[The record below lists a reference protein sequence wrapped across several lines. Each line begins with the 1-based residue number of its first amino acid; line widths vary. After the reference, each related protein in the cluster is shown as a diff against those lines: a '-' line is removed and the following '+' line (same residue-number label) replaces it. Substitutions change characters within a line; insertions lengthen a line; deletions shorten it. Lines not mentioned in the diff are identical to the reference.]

1 MKRWKA
7 WMVGA
12 LCLAPCVGLAI
23 GTKSFVIDTSEAFE
37 KGTLKGTAA
46 HGSGMLTAA
55 PSLARTPLDGVPVA
69 YTSTVGKDGAIYVG
83 TGSQGAIYRVTK
95 EGAKLFADTD
105 AALVTS
111 LVWAEGTLYAAT
123 LPQAR
128 VFAIDPSGKTRELA
142 KLQGADHIWALA
154 FASKAR
160 VLYAATGP
168 EGKLFAIDL
177 SGKAQPLH
185 DDEAEHLLSLA
196 LDEAQRLYVGTSNGA
211 RLLRVSGRTVEMLH
225 DFPGQ
230 ELDAIDVGGGFVA
243 VAANEF
249 PPPPPAV
256 GETRDLGA
264 AARGNRMKPGKGSVF
279 TLSADGTVT
288 ELARFEEA
296 HVSALAIDAKDQAVH
311 AGLAHEGRIVRLG
324 RNGERAT
331 WVDVDER
338 QVVSIQLDASVPH
351 LVSSDGVAVYRVA
364 QSKAE
369 ALWTSAVLDAKTR
382 ARFGELVPRA
392 SGALRWS
399 TRSGNTEKPD
409 ATWSAWSAESTQAG
423 PIKSAAAR
431 FLQLRV
437 QLAEATE
444 LYALEAYYLPQ
455 NQPARVR
462 NVRRKGGRDESKDKP
477 PSTAIALVW
486 DVDNP
491 DEDKLR
497 YRLFARREGEQLWRP
512 LQREQELLEQAEFT
526 WETRSTPDGY
536 YRLRVVAADDAS
548 NPAPYVA
555 RSEAVSAPILVD
567 NRAPE
572 LLELRFE
579 KGALVGRA
587 LDALGPITSLELT
600 VDSELARPI
609 GPEDDLLDTRDER
622 FRVPLTLAPGVH
634 AVSVRAKDAAE
645 NVATGAIEIT
655 ISAP

>member
-1 MKRWKA
+1 MKRWNA
-7 WMVGA
+7 WMVAA
-12 LCLAPCVGLAI
+12 LCLAPGVGLAV
-23 GTKSFVIDTSEAFE
+23 GTKSFVIDTSDAFE

-46 HGSGMLTAA
+46 HASGMLTAA
-55 PSLARTPLDGVPVA
+55 PALTRTPLDGVPVA

-111 LVWAEGTLYAAT
+111 LVWADGTLYAAT
-123 LPQAR
+123 LPGAR
-128 VFAIDPSGKTRELA
+128 VFAIDGGGKAREFA

-154 FASKAR
+154 FASKTR

-177 SGKAQPLH
+177 SGKAQQLH

-196 LDEAQRLYVGTSNGA
+196 LDEEQRVYVGTSNGA
-211 RLLRVSGRTVEMLH
+211 RLLRVSGRTVEVLH

-230 ELDAIDVGGGFVA
+230 ELDAVDVGGGFIA

-249 PPPPPAV
+249 PPPPPAA
-256 GETRDLGA
+256 GDTRDLGA
-264 AARGNRMKPGKGSVF
+264 AARGKRMKPGKGSVF
-279 TLSADGTVT
+279 TLGFDGNVT

-296 HVSALAIDAKDQAVH
+296 HVSALAIDEKGQAVQ
-311 AGLAHEGRIVRLG
+311 AGLAQEGRVVRLA
-324 RNGERAT
+324 RSGERAT

-338 QVVSIQLDASVPH
+338 QIVSIQLDASVPH
-351 LVSSDGVAVYRVA
+351 LVSSDGVAVYRMEP
-364 QSKAE
+364 SKAE

-382 ARFGELVPRA
+382 ARFGELVPRVH
-392 SGALRWS
+392 GALQWA

-409 ATWSAWSAESTQAG
+409 ATWSAWSAESSTAG

-431 FLQLRV
+431 FLQLRAK
-437 QLAEATE
+437 LAEGTE

-462 NVRRKGGRDESKDKP
+462 NVRRKGGREETKDKP
-477 PSTAIALVW
+477 PSTAVPLTW
-486 DVDNP
+486 DIDNP

-512 LQREQELLEQAEFT
+512 LQREHELLEQT
-526 WETRSTPDGY
+526 DYSWETRSTPDGY
-536 YRLRVVAADDAS
+536 YRVRVVVGDEAS
-548 NPAPYVA
+548 NPEPYVA

-587 LDALGPITSLELT
+587 VDALGPIASLELI
-600 VDSELARPI
+600 VDNELARPI
-609 GPEDDLLDTRDER
+609 APQDDLLDTRDER
-622 FRVPLTLAPGVH
+622 FRVPLTLIPGVH
-634 AVSVRAKDAAE
+634 ALSVRVKDAAE

-655 ISAP
+655 VATP